1 MSNLGKLCS
10 SYLTAILP
18 NAAREYMQ
26 GKMANFLSTFDS
38 EAHFQ
43 PKQLQTTFQR
53 IVNVLGNPIPDSIL
67 EFPENCR
74 TGPPVPRPTPR
85 FDPEATGTLSS
96 AVASHS
102 GSTFFSLFGPDSKQ
116 SSKHITDS
124 PKPVPV
130 DKGSLASVKV
140 SPVGPQ
146 QPDCVDLEP
155 ELKIFSQTQIHF
167 LFPRLTKQ

>member
-1 MSNLGKLCS
+1 
-10 SYLTAILP
+10 
-18 NAAREYMQ
+18 MQ

-53 IVNVLGNPIPDSIL
+53 IVSVLGNPIPDSIL

-74 TGPPVPRPTPR
+74 TGPPVPCPTPR

-102 GSTFFSLFGPDSKQ
+102 GSTFFF
-116 SSKHITDS
+116 T
-124 PKPVPV
+124 
-130 DKGSLASVKV
+130 
-140 SPVGPQ
+140 
-146 QPDCVDLEP
+146 
-155 ELKIFSQTQIHF
+155 FWT
-167 LFPRLTKQ
+167 